1 MAIYREIATQLRDEI
16 GARYISGDLL
26 PSENQLAERFDVNRH
41 TVRRAIDELVQ
52 DGLVRRHQGLGC
64 RVVQKPI
71 DYALHDRAAFSHN
84 LNQIGLGLETEVL
97 GRRITVLPDILAEQ
111 LALAEG
117 TTVLEVQTRRFIGPD
132 PVCLIRHYLFDLPDD
147 ALGGFVEGSLH
158 SYLLQHFD
166 LELQR
171 GSTRLRARMPTFDE
185 CNQLAISRGVPV
197 MEVYTRNFCR
207 QTGQLREYSIARSRS
222 DFFEYRVEPK
232 P

>member
-1 MAIYREIATQLRDEI
+1 MAIYHKIATQLRDEI
-16 GARYISGDLL
+16 SARYRSGDLL
-26 PSENQLAERFDVNRH
+26 PSENQLAGRFDVNRH

-97 GRRITVLPDILAEQ
+97 GCRATIIPASLAEQ
-111 LALAEG
+111 LALAEE
-117 TTVLEVQTRRFIGPD
+117 TKVLELQTRRFIGPD
-132 PVCLIRHYLFDLPDD
+132 PVCLIRHYLFDMSDD
-147 ALGGFVEGSLH
+147 ALDYFVEGSLH

-197 MEVYTRNFCR
+197 MEVHTRNYCR
-207 QTGQLREYSIARSRS
+207 QSGQLREYSIARSRS

-232 P
+232 A

>member
-1 MAIYREIATQLRDEI
+1 MAIYRKIATQLRDEI
-16 GARYISGDLL
+16 SALYIPGDLL
-26 PSENQLAERFDVNRH
+26 PPEHQLAERFDVNRH

-84 LNQIGLGLETEVL
+84 LGQVGLGLETEVIGCWL
-97 GRRITVLPDILAEQ
+97 VELPKVLVER
-111 LALAEG
+111 
-117 TTVLEVQTRRFIGPD
+117 LELTGVVQVIELQTRRFIGSD

-147 ALGGFVEGSLH
+147 ALADFSEGSLH
-158 SYLLQHFD
+158 AYLLQNFD

-171 GSTRLRARMPTFDE
+171 GTTRLSARMPTFDE
-185 CNQLAISRGVPV
+185 CHQLAISRGVPV
-197 MEVYTRNFCR
+197 MEVHTQNVCR
-207 QTGQLREYSIARSRS
+207 QSGQLREYSIARSRS
-222 DFFEYRVEPK
+222 DYFEYRVEPK